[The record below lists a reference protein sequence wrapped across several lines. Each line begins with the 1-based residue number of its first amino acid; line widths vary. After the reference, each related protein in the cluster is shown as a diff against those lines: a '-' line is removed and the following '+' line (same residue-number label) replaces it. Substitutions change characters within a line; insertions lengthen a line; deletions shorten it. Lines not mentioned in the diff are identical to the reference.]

1 MGAAVLS
8 VLLAGYGIAMP
19 AGAISVFLI
28 KLGATACLCIGAA
41 AGLGAA
47 WMAVGALRRHRSPA
61 ATPGVTLR
69 LRTPLRAYAALAGVT
84 VVYPLTV
91 VYWVA
96 LVLGRQASAAAFTPA
111 QAGLFVLAVFTASAS
126 WQFLL
131 VSGGA
136 DRPGGRQLPR
146 HAGHLAGISP
156 ADRLACGP
164 DPQQLTAAARPGGR
178 WTTSGPGPRF
188 RPGHGAGEPISA
200 PGLPRRNAHADAA
213 GLARS
218 AVAVTLRS
226 RRLVR

>member
-1 MGAAVLS
+1 MAGPLHITAG
-8 VLLAGYGIAMP
+8 VLLAA
-19 AGAISVFLI
+19 V
-28 KLGATACLCIGAA
+28 
-41 AGLGAA
+41 AA
-47 WMAVGALRRHRSPA
+47 WMAVGALRRYRSPA

-136 DRPGGRQLPR
+136 LIGRV
-146 HAGHLAGISP
+146 AGSRRGMLAIS
-156 ADRLACGP
+156 LASA
-164 DPQQLTAAARPGGR
+164 LLIAWLAARIL
-178 WTTSGPGPRF
+178 S
-188 RPGHGAGEPISA
+188 S
-200 PGLPRRNAHADAA
+200 
-213 GLARS
+213 
-218 AVAVTLRS
+218 
-226 RRLVR
+226 